1 MNCIIKINPPMSFCH
16 FNMFPRKFKITTC
29 GSGCISVERPCAPMR
44 WVGRTQRKGVGGG
57 NSPGVLG
64 YRTEWWPL
72 LTGSGS
78 HRGLLSRRGPLRGGR
93 GAQAWEGQGTTAA
106 AVPVGSSPF
115 HRAPADTCSTSH
127 SSLFCPGSASRSP
140 SSASSASGGESLSEE
155 ELAWILEQVEDR
167 KKLIATMRNKPWPMT
182 KKLRELR

>member
-1 MNCIIKINPPMSFCH
+1 MTIFDILDSMNCIIKINPPMSFCH

-29 GSGCISVERPCAPMR
+29 GSGCISVERPCALMR

-78 HRGLLSRRGPLRGGR
+78 HRGLLSRRWPLRGGR
-93 GAQAWEGQGTTAA
+93 GAQAWEGQGT
-106 AVPVGSSPF
+106 
-115 HRAPADTCSTSH
+115 HRSRHACGLVSIPQSTCRH
-127 SSLFCPGSASRSP
+127 LLNFSLF
-140 SSASSASGGESLSEE
+140 SL
-155 ELAWILEQVEDR
+155 L
-167 KKLIATMRNKPWPMT
+167 P
-182 KKLRELR
+182 